1 MTVHV
6 DDPRSTRCTAREPD
20 GTGGTVEIDVRSAV
34 LYCRERL
41 VVDSYEVL
49 GTDPSFPPG

>member
-1 MTVHV
+1 M
-6 DDPRSTRCTAREPD
+6 RGPD
-20 GTGGTVEIDVRSAV
+20 GSGGTVEIDVRSAV

-49 GTDPSFPPG
+49 GVDPSFPTG

>member
-1 MTVHV
+1 MSELVGEELV
-6 DDPRSTRCTAREPD
+6 AIDAR
-20 GTGGTVEIDVRSAV
+20 TAV

-49 GTDPSFPPG
+49 GIDPSFPPG